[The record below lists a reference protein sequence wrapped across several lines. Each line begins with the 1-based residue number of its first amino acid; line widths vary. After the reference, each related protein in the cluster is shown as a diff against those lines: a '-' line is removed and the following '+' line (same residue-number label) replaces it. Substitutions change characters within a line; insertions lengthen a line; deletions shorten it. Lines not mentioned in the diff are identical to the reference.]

1 MKHTRWIGIF
11 DYCNGKAYAV
21 KVEIDDDSWES
32 WGSEEIENFL
42 VDHGIR
48 LSNIEWMAFDQ
59 KPEFEIIDPIK

>member
-11 DYCNGKAYAV
+11 DYCSGKAYAV
-21 KVEIDDDSWES
+21 KVKIDDDSWES

-42 VDHGIR
+42 VDHGIG

-59 KPEFEIIDPIK
+59 KPEFEIINPIK